1 MIIFVKV
8 ITNAKKNEITSYQNN
23 ILKIKINAIREKN
36 KANLELINFLSKTFK
51 IPKSKIEIISG
62 KTSSIKKIKID
73 TDEKKINNFLL
84 KYSLF

>member
-8 ITNAKKNEITSYQNN
+8 ISNAKKNEIISFQEN
-23 ILKIKINAIREKN
+23 ILKIKIKAIREKN

-73 TDEKKINNFLL
+73 IDEKNFNNFLS
-84 KYSLF
+84 KFSLF